1 VKEEYREAAV
11 HKSETVIDGA
21 GVCVCV
27 CVSFSTVS
35 HAERFKGVHLLL
47 SLTQSV
53 IEFSS

>member
-1 VKEEYREAAV
+1 MKEEYREAAV
-11 HKSETVIDGA
+11 HKRETAIDGA
-21 GVCVCV
+21 AV

-47 SLTQSV
+47 TQSV

>member
-1 VKEEYREAAV
+1 MKEEYREAAV

-21 GVCVCV
+21 AV

-47 SLTQSV
+47 TQSV